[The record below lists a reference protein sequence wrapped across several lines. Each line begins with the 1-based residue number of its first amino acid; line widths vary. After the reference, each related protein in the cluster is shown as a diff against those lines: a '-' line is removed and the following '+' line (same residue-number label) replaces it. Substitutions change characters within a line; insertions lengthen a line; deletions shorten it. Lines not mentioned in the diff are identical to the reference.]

1 MQRLAIHLLCVPLL
15 LLIGCSNGSRPEG
28 RAVQLGIIERGA
40 DAYPVEVTKI
50 EEQKVV
56 EWIQTVGSV
65 SAEKQATLGTEV
77 GGRMAQI
84 HVNVGD
90 RVTKN
95 TLLAQLD
102 DERNRIARDL
112 ARAEVESAEVNLE
125 NSIREA
131 RRQASLF
138 EDKITSEHSI
148 DQAELK
154 EKIDTAQLR
163 AAEARLAAAER
174 DLSDTRIVS
183 PFEGEI
189 TAKHIEVGELVQP
202 GAPLFDIINI
212 ERVKILIQV
221 SERDVARIRK
231 DQPAE
236 IEVDGYPGIVFHGSV
251 NTLGAEADD
260 QTRTFPVE
268 ILVVNNR
275 PQRLLPGFIS
285 RARIRGRTFEK
296 AILLPQEVFI
306 QRSGHPVIFVAVS
319 DTVSEKVVELG
330 FTHRGKVLVTK
341 GLNPGDMV
349 VTTGQEAL
357 RDGASIRIR

>member
-1 MQRLAIHLLCVPLL
+1 MSKTPIYLLMIFLTMAA
-15 LLIGCSNGSRPEG
+15 CSDSSRPEG
-28 RAVQLGIIERGA
+28 RAVQLGTIERGA

-77 GGRMAQI
+77 GGRMAQL
-84 HVNVGD
+84 HVDVGD
-90 RVTKN
+90 RVTKGA
-95 TLLAQLD
+95 LLAQLD

-112 ARAEVESAEVNLE
+112 ARAEVESAKANLE
-125 NSIREA
+125 NSMREA
-131 RRQASLF
+131 SRQVSLF
-138 EDKITSEHSI
+138 EDQITSEHSI
-148 DQAELK
+148 DRAKSK
-154 EKIDTAQLR
+154 EKIDTAQLK

-202 GAPLFDIINI
+202 GAPLFDIVNI

-236 IEVDGYPGIVFHGSV
+236 IEVDGYPGTIFHGSV
-251 NTLGAEADD
+251 NTIGAEADD

-268 ILVVNNR
+268 ILVVNDL

-285 RARIRGRTFEK
+285 RARIRGHTFEK
-296 AILLPQEVFI
+296 AILLPQEVFV
-306 QRSGHPVIFVAVS
+306 QRGGRPVVFVATS
-319 DTVSEKVVELG
+319 DTVSERVVELG
-330 FTHRGKVLVTK
+330 FTHRGRVLVTK
-341 GLNPGDMV
+341 GLEPGDMV